1 MKLCFPHNKKR
12 IVWIDYCRALAVSL
26 IVLEHVQYI
35 HHVYEAISACAMPT
49 FVFLSG
55 CTFERSAKAPF
66 LELLRKK
73 FRTLIIPYIGFS
85 AILFAFWFL
94 ALRNFGITYRSEA
107 TVADVLL
114 QILYGTNS
122 TFFVTP
128 LWSLTCL
135 FVVEI
140 LFWCLFRMRNKFMMI
155 TIIAL
160 LFVPGLFY
168 RTYKG
173 ILQLPH
179 VFWNFDQACFLLPF
193 FAIGFITPKKNLV
206 EKIFCSLKR
215 NIFVFLVSVASFAI
229 AIVSRENTT
238 SPLFLVST
246 QAMMACFGL
255 IAIIAICK
263 SIRENVVLNFIG
275 QNTMTIFALHIM
287 MQGILRGALF
297 KISPVTLEW
306 IKSSFLGGI
315 VLTIVSILA
324 LVPVILLINRFTP
337 WLAGKKSKVSQVQK
351 AKVDA
356 G

>member
-1 MKLCFPHNKKR
+1 MELCAPHIKKR
-12 IVWIDYCRALAVSL
+12 IVWIDYCRALTVSL

-49 FVFLSG
+49 FIFLSG

-114 QILYGTNS
+114 QILCGTNS

-140 LFWCLFRMRNKFMMI
+140 LFWCLFRIRNKYLMA

-160 LFVPGLFY
+160 LFIPGLLC
-168 RTYKG
+168 RTHSG
-173 ILQLPH
+173 ILPVPH
-179 VFWNFDQACFLLPF
+179 IFWNFDQACYLLLF
-193 FAIGFITPKKNLV
+193 FAIGFVSSKKNLV
-206 EKIFCSLKR
+206 EKIFCSVKHNLL
-215 NIFVFLVSVASFAI
+215 IILVSITAYTI
-229 AIVSRENTT
+229 ALIVREKTT
-238 SPLFLVST
+238 LPLIFLSMHT
-246 QAMMACFGL
+246 MAAFSGL
-255 IAIIAICK
+255 ITNVAICR
-263 SIRENVVLNFIG
+263 SIRKNAVLSFIG

-287 MQGILRGALF
+287 VQGILRGSIF
-297 KISPVTLEW
+297 RVSPAALEW
-306 IKSSFLGGI
+306 IKSSLWGSI
-315 VLTIVSILA
+315 VLMVVSIAA
-324 LVPVILLINRFTP
+324 LVPVILFINRFTP
-337 WLAGKKSKVSQVQK
+337 WLAGKK
-351 AKVDA
+351 AKTF
-356 G
+356 